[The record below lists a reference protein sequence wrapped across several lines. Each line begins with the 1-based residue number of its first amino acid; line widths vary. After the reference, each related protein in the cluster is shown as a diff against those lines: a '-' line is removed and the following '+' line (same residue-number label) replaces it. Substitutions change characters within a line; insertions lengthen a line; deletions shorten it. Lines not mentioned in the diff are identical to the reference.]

1 MMSAKK
7 ILIVD
12 DEAFIRVLLV
22 QAMDDLKYEGVELL
36 TASDGKE
43 AMDMV
48 ESHRPDLIFLDVM
61 MPEMTGYEV
70 CRRVKESYP
79 ETYVIMLTAKGQLLD
94 RETGEALGTD
104 EYITKP
110 FDPDYLLKRATQV
123 LGLEKIA

>member
-70 CRRVKESYP
+70 CRRVKETYP

>member
-1 MMSAKK
+1 MSAKK

-70 CRRVKESYP
+70 CRRVKETYP